1 MASITQTCS
10 KCGKQFLII
19 DQEQNFLNEKGVPLP
34 IQCPSCRQT
43 RRLTLRGAERA
54 LYKTTCQ
61 KCGKEII
68 VAYDPKKITNQQIL
82 CKKDYDQYF
91 LENDIIINEP
101 LPEL

>member
-1 MASITQTCS
+1 MANTTQTCS
-10 KCGKQFLII
+10 KCGKQFLIL
-19 DQEQNFLNEKGVPLP
+19 DQEQSFLSGKGLSLP
-34 IQCPSCRQT
+34 SQCPTCRQT
-43 RRLTLRGAERA
+43 RRLMLRGAERA

-68 VAYDPKKITNQQIL
+68 VAYDPKKVTNQIL

-91 LENDIIINEP
+91 LENDTIINEP